1 MAGWRSFLHP
11 AIGGGDSS
19 SSSAS
24 LDFGG
29 LEGRRKRHRLGWSLY
44 VNDVFWDEVH
54 YESQEIKLQFGLYN
68 YTRTVFNPIYRLV
81 EFHVSHIMGGPLDQ
95 AAGDGTMVKSALP
108 IETKSTAVRKG
119 LGRLWRDSQWGIRK
133 DIWVRYGAAM
143 GDVAL
148 KGCDSPEAGGITME
162 VVHPDSLTWVERDP
176 YTRRITGYTREEKR
190 YDPRPHG
197 RRNASPYVADALR
210 NPGTVDYRE
219 DAWIEGGQVHYET
232 RLNGAL
238 YDWRLNEKSQPYGEE
253 GNAGSEPQWVVP
265 YGFIPLVLT
274 QHMPVGLDWGLAEG
288 HPVLEKVFEV
298 ADSGS
303 NLGDHVRRI
312 LNEPAFV
319 TGVAPGDLTIS
330 AASREDTTGNPQSG
344 RTKRMLLGI
353 PEPDAKVLFLTQDMD
368 LAAVSGHVA
377 ALKSDINE
385 DFPELDVDLW
395 KTGDPSGR
403 AMRLARQRAE
413 MKVQQRR
420 AGYDTDLE
428 ALQRMCLAIGGIRG
442 YDDYQ
447 GLATDDPFN
456 DKKVAHSIAHRPV
469 FAPDPIDD
477 ITEGTA
483 FWTMIKAAVD
493 AGCPL
498 EVALRREGWSDED
511 IQEIVDAKEE
521 EAQKQMDMV
530 QQRMEMAGGGQNDG
544 GDGTDGGSGDGLG
557 APDNLFQLNGS
568 A

>member
-1 MAGWRSFLHP
+1 VAGFRSFLHP
-11 AIGGGDSS
+11 AIGGTDASSPSS
-19 SSSAS
+19 SS
-24 LDFGG
+24 DFGG
-29 LEGRRKRHRLGWSLY
+29 LIGRRKRYRLGWSLY
-44 VNDVFWDEVH
+44 VNDVFWDEVS
-54 YESQEIKLQFGLYN
+54 YESKEIKLQFGLYD

-81 EFHVSHIMGGPLDQ
+81 EFHTSHIMGGPIDP

-108 IETKSTAVRKG
+108 IETKSAAVRKG
-119 LGRLWRDSQWGIRK
+119 LSRLWRDSQWGIRK

-148 KGCDSPEAGGITME
+148 KGYDDPERGGITME
-162 VVHPDSLTWVERDP
+162 VIHPGSLTWVERDP

-190 YDPRPHG
+190 HDPRQLG
-197 RRNASPYVADALR
+197 RRSVSPYATDAIR
-210 NPGTVDYRE
+210 NPGMVDYRE
-219 DAWIEGGQVHYET
+219 DAWIEDGQVHYAT

-238 YDWRLNEKSQPYGEE
+238 YDWRLRPDGQPYGEE
-253 GNAGSEPQWVVP
+253 GEPQWTVP

-319 TGVAPGDLTIS
+319 TGVSPDDLTLS
-330 AASREDTTGNPQSG
+330 APAREDTTGNPQSG
-344 RTKRMLLGI
+344 RTKRTLLGI
-353 PEPDAKVLFLTQDMD
+353 PDPDAKVLFLTQGMD

-377 ALKSDINE
+377 ALKADINE

-428 ALQRMCLAIGGIRG
+428 SLQRMCLAIGGIRG
-442 YDDYQ
+442 YDDYR
-447 GLATDDPFN
+447 GMATDDPWS
-456 DKKVAHSIAHRPV
+456 DKVVAHSIAHRPV

-477 ITEGTA
+477 IMEGTA
-483 FWTMIKAAVD
+483 FWTMVKAAVD

-498 EVALRREGWSDED
+498 EVVLRREGWSDED
-511 IQEIVDAKEE
+511 IQEITDAQEM
-521 EAQKQMDMV
+521 AQQKQMDVV
-530 QQRMEMAGGGQNDG
+530 QQRMALAGNAGGQP
-544 GDGTDGGSGDGLG
+544 GDQTGGDGLG
-557 APDNLFQLNGS
+557 APDHLFQLNGT